1 MDQDQ
6 DVPASKS
13 STSRFTEEELTA
25 RQAAMDKLV
34 PGLDP
39 SEYGKM
45 PPSYHSNSQRVA
57 PVTIESDLRD
67 TSNADSADVSPSAHS
82 RPIRPP
88 ILPRNVFDGVD
99 SDDESD
105 EDDPV
110 VDEDDEEEQPQV
122 VGEVEIDMGEEEDEF
137 IEFARQALGVSDE
150 QWKEIL
156 EERRERGGTFV
167 THLSQWPSIDS
178 LHQHLS
184 RPVSLPEMFP
194 KTDVCPSPPTQLMRH
209 WTLRL
214 VAAATGWLPSTKS

>member
-1 MDQDQ
+1 MDTQEAQDTTQ
-6 DVPASKS
+6 SKVS
-13 STSRFTEEELTA
+13 PSHLTEEELAA

-34 PGLDP
+34 PALDP

-45 PPSYHSNSQRVA
+45 PPLYHSNSQWIA
-57 PVTIESDLRD
+57 PVKMKTNIRD
-67 TSNADSADVSPSAHS
+67 TSDGHPTDASSSMPS

-110 VDEDDEEEQPQV
+110 VDEEDEEEQPQV

-137 IEFARQALGVSDE
+137 IEFARHALGVSDE

-156 EERRERGGTFV
+156 EERRERGGTSV
-167 THLSQWPSIDS
+167 STLLNGQSLIPCYSVRPHTHCVGKCPREQA
-178 LHQHLS
+178 H
-184 RPVSLPEMFP
+184 VSVF
-194 KTDVCPSPPTQLMRH
+194 KC
-209 WTLRL
+209 
-214 VAAATGWLPSTKS
+214 G